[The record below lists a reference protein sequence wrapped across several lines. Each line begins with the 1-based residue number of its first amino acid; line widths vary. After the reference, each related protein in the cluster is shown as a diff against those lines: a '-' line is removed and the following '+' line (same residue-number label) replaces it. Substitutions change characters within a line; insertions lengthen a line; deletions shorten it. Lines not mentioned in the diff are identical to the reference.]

1 MVSVTIVRF
10 LTIGG
15 TGGQWHME
23 QSSDITLAKHG
34 DKDAFGRL
42 LESYSPLMTSL
53 ATQFY
58 SDDISADAGIDDL
71 MQEASI
77 ALYNAVMSYTEGKNT
92 TFGLYAKICI
102 KNRLVS
108 FLRRMSAKKA
118 SVKEETLEALIDSSV
133 LPTVDSPLELLIS
146 EEEVEQLQKKIRASL
161 TDHEYGVFSLI
172 AKGASVS
179 EAAAILNVSE
189 KSVHNAMARAKN
201 KLKKSI

>member
-1 MVSVTIVRF
+1 
-10 LTIGG
+10 
-15 TGGQWHME
+15 ME

-34 DKDAFGRL
+34 DTDAFGRL
-42 LESYSPLMTSL
+42 LEAYSPLMNSL

-58 SDDISADAGIDDL
+58 TDDISAEAGIDDL

-92 TFGLYAKICI
+92 TFGLYAKVCI
-102 KNRLVS
+102 KNRLIS
-108 FLRRMSAKKA
+108 FLRHMSAKKA
-118 SVKEETLEALIDSSV
+118 SVKEETLEELIDSSV

-146 EEEVEQLQKKIRASL
+146 EEEVEQLQKKIRAVL
-161 TDHEYGVFSLI
+161 TDYEYGVFSLI

-179 EAAAILNVSE
+179 EAAAILNVPE
-189 KSVHNAMARAKN
+189 KSVHNAMTRAKS